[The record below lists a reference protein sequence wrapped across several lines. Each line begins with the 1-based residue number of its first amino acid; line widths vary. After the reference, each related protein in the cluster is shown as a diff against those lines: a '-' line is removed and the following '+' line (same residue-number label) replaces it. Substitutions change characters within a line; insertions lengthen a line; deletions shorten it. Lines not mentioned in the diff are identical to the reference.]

1 MIKYWSTL
9 ITVSGISPSA
19 KLSSL
24 HGNKRRVK
32 LVRFSKQE
40 SVYFFFSV
48 LDAIENKQLI
58 SNRDIFYTF
67 RGNGGANLQDDL
79 SERPNPPTQKI
90 PTHNDGCLWNRFF
103 SPPIWTQ
110 SRKRLHFLQNP
121 WVLLILFPLFSFRKA
136 FPFVQC
142 QHLPQKSILWDLIC
156 VLSCL
161 CLFIFYFFGICLFAP
176 T

>member
-1 MIKYWSTL
+1 MVIKEEWNWCEL
-9 ITVSGISPSA
+9 Q
-19 KLSSL
+19 
-24 HGNKRRVK
+24 
-32 LVRFSKQE
+32 SKNQ
-40 SVYFFFSV
+40 FTFFSV
-48 LDAIENKQLI
+48 LDATENEQLI
-58 SNRDIFYTF
+58 SNQDIFYTF

-136 FPFVQC
+136 FPFFSVN
-142 QHLPQKSILWDLIC
+142 IC
-156 VLSCL
+156 HKNLSSGIWSVYFPAYVYFIY
-161 CLFIFYFFGICLFAP
+161 LFIFKYACLHP
-176 T
+176 RNVHRLKRLM